1 MFAFVRCNNSALR
14 YYCSRIW
21 PNNIVI
27 HIWVH
32 NQKKLKA
39 KRRSIN
45 RRKDFIFTFT
55 QQFEDH
61 LFIFIQKIPVF
72 LVSSSTSSSF
82 LLFYHIFLEISS
94 ETGKKSQKNASNL
107 KNLSDSIEFL
117 LIHSL
122 FGQVSQICFLGIY

>member
-27 HIWVH
+27 HMWAH
-32 NQKKLKA
+32 NQKKFEA

-45 RRKDFIFTFT
+45 SRKDVVFTFT

-61 LFIFIQKIPVF
+61 FICIQKIPVF
-72 LVSSSTSSSF
+72 LVFF
-82 LLFYHIFLEISS
+82 LHFLVIFAILPYFSWNII
-94 ETGKKSQKNASNL
+94 GNRQKIAKNASNL
-107 KNLSDSIEFL
+107 ENLSDSIEFL